1 MNWLALIFIFLVP
14 AARAATPSMYGEI
27 LSPNYP
33 QGYPNNV
40 EEFWT
45 VTVPPGYGI
54 RIYFTHLDIEL
65 SENCG
70 YDSVQIV
77 IGDVVEATLCGQT
90 SSQAGK
96 ETTMK
101 YDKYFPSNTL
111 TMTFKSDFSNH
122 QRYTGFAAYYVAE
135 DVNECEDQLEDACS
149 HFCNNYIGGYF
160 CSCPPEYFLHD
171 DNRSCGVNCS
181 GTVYTE
187 LKGEISSPNYPN
199 PYPENSRCEYR
210 IQLEFGYQIVVTFH
224 REDFDIESND
234 SGDCSYDSLLFKA
247 NGRIFGPFCGRS
259 VPNPPKIETQSNTVD
274 IIFQTDSGGA
284 NKGWKIRYYEEA
296 VPCPNLVLPN
306 SILEPRQPKYVFKDV
321 VTVVCLKGYE
331 VIEGDVSKRSFR
343 TECRDDGQ
351 WSRTKPHC
359 QPLTCIPPEYVDNAE
374 LMFLSGPENYDYLA
388 EIRYSC
394 REPYYKMVS
403 TGNGIYSCS
412 ADGEWVNSQAGT
424 ALPTCASVCGVSV
437 DLLGTGRIF
446 GGITTKEG
454 MFPWQVFIQNPRGGG
469 ALISDEWV
477 LTAAH
482 VVDEEENPTMYAGI
496 RDLKDIRPRH
506 QLVAKKVFFHDKWKR
521 GVPEPRTDY
530 DNDIALIKLE
540 TKVALSDMVSPLC
553 LPGPGPEYILE
564 EGKIGAISGWGKTE
578 EKDKARILHM
588 ASISVVKMADCQN
601 EKTEIGDSS
610 QYVFSSNM
618 ICAGGSGKDSC
629 QGDSGGAFVVR
640 DPHNDTLYFAAGI
653 VSWGPKCGTF
663 GLYTNVRNY
672 LDWIKKTMMDN
683 KDT

>member
-90 SSQAGK
+90 SGQAGK
-96 ETTMK
+96 ETAMK

-111 TMTFKSDFSNH
+111 TMTFKSDFSNQ

-629 QGDSGGAFVVR
+629 QGDSGGSFVVR

-672 LDWIKKTMMDN
+672 LDWIKKTMMEN